1 MTGILTHLC
10 FPSFWRIFP
19 TLSAWLSPFYEL
31 SLMAPGVTGAS
42 ICGCQVN
49 EWGRA
54 DIRGKSDIDDWP
66 QYFEESRRSWRQA
79 DWRTCAKEGHSLLTF
94 SKLLPSWNMGPSL
107 PNILTIPE
115 KPGISIL
122 WEISQFYV
130 FRVSIFQNIVG
141 PNQKQ
146 VIEWTTSFPSLLW
159 SCPSWGNHS
168 IRLNH
173 RKLLRGS
180 FIGFN
185 LILWSSQQYSM

>member
-66 QYFEESRRSWRQA
+66 QYFGESRRLWRQA
-79 DWRTCAKEGHSLLTF
+79 DWRTCTKEGHSLSPSANCCHHGTWAPHCQIFWLFQRSQESAFYGKSPNFMYLEFLYFRILSALT
-94 SKLLPSWNMGPSL
+94 KN
-107 PNILTIPE
+107 
-115 KPGISIL
+115 K
-122 WEISQFYV
+122 
-130 FRVSIFQNIVG
+130 R
-141 PNQKQ
+141 
-146 VIEWTTSFPSLLW
+146 
-159 SCPSWGNHS
+159 
-168 IRLNH
+168 
-173 RKLLRGS
+173 
-180 FIGFN
+180 
-185 LILWSSQQYSM
+185 